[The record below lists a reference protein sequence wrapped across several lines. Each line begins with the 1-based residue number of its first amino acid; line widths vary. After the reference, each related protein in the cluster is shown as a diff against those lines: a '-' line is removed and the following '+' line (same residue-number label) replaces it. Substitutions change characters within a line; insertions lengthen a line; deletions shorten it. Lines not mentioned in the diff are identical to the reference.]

1 MQRCWEKSPDRRPTF
16 SDLVE
21 TISEYTE
28 KIAGYLD
35 ISLYNPFV
43 ATYEEIRSPEDE
55 QIVSDPDQVVRCMKN
70 KDNKLKSTPC
80 NSTLN
85 SPVRSPYF
93 TPRGS
98 PRTSPMASPILSR
111 NRPAPG
117 ILSWHASPQP
127 HIGIRNHVETPSQT
141 GEQTKI
147 ALNGRRLSVGAGP
160 SSQVFHTPQRRLSA
174 SAAIQIK
181 ITESETDV

>member
-147 ALNGRRLSVGAGP
+147 SLNGRRLSVGAGP
-160 SSQVFHTPQRRLSA
+160 SSQAFHIPQRRLSA

>member
-1 MQRCWEKSPDRRPTF
+1 MRRCWAKSPDRRPTF

-35 ISLYNPFV
+35 ISLYNPFI
-43 ATYEEIRSPEDE
+43 ATYEEIRSPEEE

-70 KDNKLKSTPC
+70 KGNQLRSTPC

-85 SPVRSPYF
+85 SPVKSPYV

-98 PRTSPMASPILSR
+98 PRTSPMASPILSH
-111 NRPAPG
+111 NRPVPPG

-127 HIGIRNHVETPSQT
+127 HIGMKNLNTLSQT
-141 GEQTKI
+141 GGQTKI
-147 ALNGRRLSVGAGP
+147 APNGRRLSVGAGP
-160 SSQVFHTPQRRLSA
+160 SSQAFHPPQRRLSA
-174 SAAIQIK
+174 SAAVQIK
-181 ITESETDV
+181 ITESDV